1 MSDNYAE
8 ETKPLFKM
16 LRTEAFRFVIV
27 RYNHYDLV
35 RQLEHDLKQRFS
47 DRPFLKIDT
56 SKADY
61 YSLTQTY
68 FSINRGFLFLENFD
82 DVLKEQLDSQGKET
96 PQYKIENERR
106 RGITAGLN
114 LRRDK
119 LAKLPIALFVFVP
132 ASTGELYAKTIME
145 KMPDLWSF
153 RSMILDLEKEII
165 TPIAPIKDLPLTT
178 SDPKIEIFKEDTTE
192 LNRLL
197 ALLEN
202 TPEHEIAYR
211 LTLYPQIVK
220 EAHDTGN
227 YELALAT
234 LNAWENQVTDTEKA
248 WIWIQKGDIL
258 RIYGQLEEALA
269 IFEKAKD
276 LAEGNKDKD
285 SVALSC
291 ERLGD
296 IYTMLGDLNK
306 ALLLFEQ
313 YNLLE
318 NELATNNPSKPIY
331 KNNLAI
337 SYKQLGDTHS
347 SLGNLD
353 RALSVYNIANR
364 IFEELYTTYPQNVN
378 FKNSLAISY
387 HFLGN
392 TYTILGDLN
401 HALSNYEKYNEL
413 SKELYEG
420 NNQKVKFKNDYAI
433 SYAKLGDTYK
443 SLGNLKKALDAY
455 SMTNQMFEEL
465 YVTYPLNV
473 EFKNSLAISYGK
485 LGEAHNHLGHFD
497 KALEFFEQRLKLTK
511 QLYDAYPKNVSFKNS
526 MAISYGKLGD
536 MYNRLGNL
544 EKALGYFSTT
554 KQIFEE
560 LYAAHPQNV
569 EFKNGLAILYKKLG
583 AVSRDELKDNKQ
595 AKAYFQEAE
604 KLWSELV
611 RDAPQYAQFQ
621 QFLEMV
627 QKDIKSLD

>member
-132 ASTGELYAKTIME
+132 ASKGELYAKTIME

-234 LNAWENQVTDTEKA
+234 LNAWENQVPGTEKA

-258 RIYGQLEEALA
+258 LIYGQLEEALA

-276 LAEGNKDKD
+276 LAERYSNKN
-285 SVALSC
+285 SIALSY
-291 ERLGD
+291 ERLGET
-296 IYTMLGDLNK
+296 YTNLGDLNK

-313 YNLLE
+313 YNAIE
-318 NELATNNPSKPIY
+318 KELSANYPSEPMY
-331 KNNLAI
+331 KNNWAVSYEKLGKTHTSLGNLNKALTLFEQRNRLSQELYSAYPQNTSIKNGLAI
-337 SYKQLGDTHS
+337 SYEKLGETHNR
-347 SLGNLD
+347 LGHLD
-353 RALSVYNIANR
+353 KALRFFENER
-364 IFEELYTTYPQNVN
+364 ILKEELYAAYPQNIS
-378 FKNSLAISY
+378 FKNGLAISY
-387 HFLGN
+387 
-392 TYTILGDLN
+392 
-401 HALSNYEKYNEL
+401 S
-413 SKELYEG
+413 
-420 NNQKVKFKNDYAI
+420 
-433 SYAKLGDTYK
+433 KLGDTY
-443 SLGNLKKALDAY
+443 S
-455 SMTNQMFEEL
+455 
-465 YVTYPLNV
+465 
-473 EFKNSLAISYGK
+473 
-485 LGEAHNHLGHFD
+485 
-497 KALEFFEQRLKLTK
+497 
-511 QLYDAYPKNVSFKNS
+511 
-526 MAISYGKLGD
+526 
-536 MYNRLGNL
+536 RLGNL

-560 LYAAHPQNV
+560 LYAAYPQNV
-569 EFKNGLAILYKKLG
+569 NFKNGLALSYAKLG
-583 AVSRDELKDNKQ
+583 AVSRDGLKDNTK

-611 RDAPQYAQFQ
+611 RDAPQYVQFQ
-621 QFLEMV
+621 QFLEAV